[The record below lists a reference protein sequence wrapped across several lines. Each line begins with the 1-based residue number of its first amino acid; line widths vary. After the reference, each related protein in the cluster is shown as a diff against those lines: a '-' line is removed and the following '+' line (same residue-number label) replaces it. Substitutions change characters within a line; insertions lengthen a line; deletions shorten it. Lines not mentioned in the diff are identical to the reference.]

1 MDIVHYHIFI
11 NLLVNHIK
19 NNFIEYRE
27 FVLIFAIVRTA
38 ILFRYLF
45 LFHTK
50 KNFFDQ
56 KYNRGLFSKM
66 ENTKY
71 KSKKLLTN

>member
-1 MDIVHYHIFI
+1 MDIVDYHIFI

-50 KNFFDQ
+50 KKFLIRNIIEDYSP
-56 KYNRGLFSKM
+56 KWKTK
-66 ENTKY
+66 NTKAKNY
-71 KSKKLLTN
+71 